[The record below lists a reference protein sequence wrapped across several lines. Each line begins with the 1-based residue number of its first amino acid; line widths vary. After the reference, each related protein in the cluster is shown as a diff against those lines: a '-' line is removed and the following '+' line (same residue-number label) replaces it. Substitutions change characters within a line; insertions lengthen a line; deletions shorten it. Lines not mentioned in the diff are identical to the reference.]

1 VCSREAKTY
10 AYPQQYFRSKRG
22 DGVVKSDM
30 YREIHEQPEVLAA
43 ILEEEWGKVVG
54 AARTLRGRG
63 FRFAMLVARGT
74 SDNAAL
80 YAKYLFEIRLGVPA
94 SLAAPS
100 AFTLYESEMNLEDVL
115 VIGISQSGESKDV
128 LEVLRRSRQ
137 LGAITLSLTNDENSS
152 LASAADV
159 HLWLRAG
166 DEKSVAASKTYTA
179 ELLLLYLLMA
189 ALEESSEPDVERLP
203 DKAKRVLDVA
213 WEGVERY
220 RYANYMTVASRGYNF
235 ATAREAALKLME
247 TTYTVTEA
255 FSEADLRHGP
265 MAMIGR
271 GFPVVL
277 IVPPGKAYQSMVS
290 LAKGLTSRGA
300 ELVVI
305 GEDRDLVG
313 EAAAGFLVPV
323 SCPEELSPILYALPA
338 QLLAHRVAELR
349 GLDPDSPR
357 GLSKV
362 TETW

>member
-1 VCSREAKTY
+1 MTSA
-10 AYPQQYFRSKRG
+10 
-22 DGVVKSDM
+22 M
-30 YREIHEQPEVLAA
+30 YREIREQPEVLAT
-43 ILEEEWGKVVG
+43 ILEEWETVAR
-54 AARTLRGRG
+54 AARTLRSRG
-63 FRFAMLVARGT
+63 FRFAMLAARGT

-80 YAKYLFEIRLGVPA
+80 YAKYLFEIRLGVPV
-94 SLAAPS
+94 SLASPS
-100 AFTLYESEMNLEDVL
+100 AFTLYESEMNLENVL

-137 LGAITLSLTNDENSS
+137 LGAITLSVTNDEGSS
-152 LASAADV
+152 LAAAADV

-166 DEKSVAASKTYTA
+166 NEKSVAATKTYTA
-179 ELLLLYLLMA
+179 ELFLLYLLIA
-189 ALEESSEPDVERLP
+189 ALDSSEPEPEVQQLP
-203 DKAKRVLDVA
+203 EQARRVLEVA

-220 RYANYMTVASRGYNF
+220 RYAHYMTVASRGYNF
-235 ATAREAALKLME
+235 ATAKEAALKLME

-271 GFPVVL
+271 DFPVVL
-277 IVPPGKAYQSMVS
+277 IVPPGRAYQSMDS

-300 ELVVI
+300 ELAVI
-305 GEDRDLVG
+305 GEEPGLVG

-338 QLLAHRVAELR
+338 QLLALGVAELR

>member
-1 VCSREAKTY
+1 MTSA
-10 AYPQQYFRSKRG
+10 
-22 DGVVKSDM
+22 M
-30 YREIHEQPEVLAA
+30 YREIHEQPEVLAT
-43 ILEEEWGKVVG
+43 ILEEWETVAR
-54 AARTLRGRG
+54 AARTLRSRG
-63 FRFAMLVARGT
+63 FRFAMLAARGT

-80 YAKYLFEIRLGVPA
+80 YAKYLFEIRLGVPV
-94 SLAAPS
+94 SLASPS
-100 AFTLYESEMNLEDVL
+100 TFTLYESEMNLENVL

-137 LGAITLSLTNDENSS
+137 LGAITLSVTNDESSS
-152 LASAADV
+152 LAAAADV

-166 DEKSVAASKTYTA
+166 NEKSVAATKTYTA
-179 ELLLLYLLMA
+179 ELFLLYLLIA
-189 ALEESSEPDVERLP
+189 ALDRSEPEPEVQQLSEQAR
-203 DKAKRVLDVA
+203 RVLEVA

-220 RYANYMTVASRGYNF
+220 RYAHYMTVASRGYNF
-235 ATAREAALKLME
+235 ATAKEAALKLME

-271 GFPVVL
+271 DFPVVL
-277 IVPPGKAYQSMVS
+277 IVPPGRAYQSMDS
-290 LAKGLTSRGA
+290 LAKSLASRGA
-300 ELVVI
+300 ELAVI
-305 GEDRDLVG
+305 GGDPDLVS

-338 QLLAHRVAELR
+338 QLLAHSVAELR

>member
-1 VCSREAKTY
+1 MTSA
-10 AYPQQYFRSKRG
+10 
-22 DGVVKSDM
+22 M
-30 YREIHEQPEVLAA
+30 YREIHEQPEVLAT
-43 ILEEEWGKVVG
+43 ILEEWETVAR
-54 AARTLRGRG
+54 AARTLRSRG

-80 YAKYLFEIRLGVPA
+80 YAKYLFEIRLGVPV
-94 SLAAPS
+94 SLASPS
-100 AFTLYESEMNLEDVL
+100 VFTLYESEMNLENVL

-137 LGAITLSLTNDENSS
+137 LGAITLSVTNDESSS
-152 LASAADV
+152 LAAAADV

-166 DEKSVAASKTYTA
+166 NEKSVAATKTYTA
-179 ELLLLYLLMA
+179 ELFLLYLLIA
-189 ALEESSEPDVERLP
+189 ALDRSEPEPEVQQLSEQAR
-203 DKAKRVLDVA
+203 RVLEVA

-220 RYANYMTVASRGYNF
+220 RYAHYMTVASRGYNF
-235 ATAREAALKLME
+235 ATAKEAALKLME

-271 GFPVVL
+271 DFPVVL
-277 IVPPGKAYQSMVS
+277 IVPPGTAYQSMDS
-290 LAKGLTSRGA
+290 LAKSLASRGA
-300 ELVVI
+300 ELAVI
-305 GEDRDLVG
+305 GEDPDLVS

-338 QLLAHRVAELR
+338 QLLAHSVAELR